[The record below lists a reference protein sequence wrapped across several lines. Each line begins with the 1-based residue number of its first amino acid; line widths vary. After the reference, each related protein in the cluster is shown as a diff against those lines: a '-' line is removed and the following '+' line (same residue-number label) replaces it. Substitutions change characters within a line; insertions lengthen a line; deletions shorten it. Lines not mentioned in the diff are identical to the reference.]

1 MIVPSR
7 AIPGKV
13 SKKSLIICLCILLLL
28 IAAIGMGV
36 KMLYSGKPQP
46 SEGEKAVSHA
56 GILQAVPSDAALV
69 FCFQNAKTGVSLLD
83 DRTKLFHSLVGANP
97 AFGKFVATL
106 PDSAALKAQPMAVS
120 VHYSETL
127 VPLMI
132 LDAGPAQDTT
142 ELARSVLDYAQR
154 CGLQAELKGGETAG
168 FLLVSPSRTL
178 VESSCRHLDT
188 GTSILDDPYF
198 KDMAAALSSR
208 EVVFFSNP
216 DMGRILSSLCLKP
229 LYPYST
235 FLKGAA
241 EWTGFDIREAGDKR
255 LRMTGATVSGR
266 SPSYY
271 SNLLET
277 LPGGELRFSQV
288 LPANTLSALALSVPD
303 CGAYVKAYEK
313 WLDASQSLQ
322 VFRRECEALRAD
334 TGEDPVKWFA
344 KEGVCEVVRASWN
357 APGGTRTGVVLLRS
371 GKAAKGEPAVEAFP
385 FSGFPAVVF
394 GGVFA
399 PAGSFCKTVGE
410 WRILGSE
417 AALAEYDAMME
428 EKGSLA
434 DALSDVSEPRLIPAK
449 GGKAAFYF
457 SASDASGCFGEWFR
471 PLLADNLKASLDGVI
486 REPMVLSCTADGLI
500 LEAARPVD
508 YAERKASGK
517 KAAPGR
523 KADVEVPQGP
533 FEVTNSGTGKTNL
546 FYQAPN
552 LSLCLKDKE
561 SGKGL
566 WGVSF
571 DTPICGAAE
580 CVDYYANG
588 KLQFLF
594 AAGSKLYL
602 IDRLGRFVS
611 GFPVELGKEVLLGP
625 AVYDFSGAKGYT
637 ALVLHRDNTIGMYD
651 LHGVQPA
658 AWQGI
663 TCPDTILSLP
673 VLAKADGKRVW
684 VVKTAGGEQV
694 YDFWGG
700 EPLKAKSIKN
710 LVY

>member
-1 MIVPSR
+1 M
-7 AIPGKV
+7 

-28 IAAIGMGV
+28 IAAIGVGM
-36 KMLYSGKPQP
+36 KLLYSGKPQ
-46 SEGEKAVSHA
+46 SSDGEPAVSHA
-56 GILQAVPSDAALV
+56 GILQAVPSDAVLV
-69 FCFQNAKTGVSLLD
+69 FCFQNAKSGVSMLD
-83 DRTKLFHSLVGANP
+83 DRTKLFHSLLGGNP

-106 PDSAALKAQPMAVS
+106 PDSVSLKTQPMAVS

-132 LDAGPAQDTT
+132 LDAGHVQDTT
-142 ELARSVLDYAQR
+142 DLQRSVLDYADR
-154 CGLQAELKGGETAG
+154 CGLPASLKDNGAAS
-168 FLLVSPSRTL
+168 FILVSPSRTL

-198 KDMAAALSSR
+198 KESAGGLSSR
-208 EVVFFSNP
+208 DVVLFSNG

-235 FLKGAA
+235 FLKNAA
-241 EWTGFDIREAGDKR
+241 EWTGFDIREAGEKR
-255 LRMTGATVSGR
+255 LKMTGATVSGR

-271 SNLLET
+271 SNLLDA
-277 LPGGELRFSQV
+277 LPAGELRFAQA
-288 LPANTLSALALSVPD
+288 LPANAITAVALSLPD
-303 CGAYVKAYEK
+303 YGAYVKAYEK

-322 VFRRECEALRAD
+322 VFRRECDTLRAR
-334 TGEDPVKWFA
+334 TGEDPVKWFS
-344 KEGVCEVVRASWN
+344 KEGVCEVVKASWASPAGN
-357 APGGTRTGVVLLRS
+357 RTGVVLLRT
-371 GKAAKGEPAVEAFP
+371 GKASKGEAAVEPFPFRAFP
-385 FSGFPAVVF
+385 GTVF
-394 GGVFA
+394 GGVFS
-399 PAGSFCKTVGE
+399 PDGSYCKTVGE
-410 WRILGSE
+410 WRVLGSE
-417 AALAEYDAMME
+417 AALAEYDAMLE

-434 DALSDVSEPRLIPAK
+434 DALSNVSESRLIPAK
-449 GGKAAFYF
+449 SGKAVFYF
-457 SASDASGCFGEWFR
+457 SASDAAGSFAEWFR
-471 PLLADNLKASLDGVI
+471 PLLSDNLKSSLEGVI
-486 REPMVLSCTADGLI
+486 REPVALSCTADGLV

-508 YAERKASGK
+508 FAERKASGK
-517 KAAPGR
+517 KGTPGR
-523 KADVEVPQGP
+523 KADVEIPQGP

-552 LSLCLKDKE
+552 LSLCLKDKD

-571 DTPICGAAE
+571 DRPICGAVS
-580 CVDYYANG
+580 CIDYFANG

-611 GFPVELGKEVLLGP
+611 GFPIELGKEVLLGP
-625 AVYDFSGAKGYT
+625 EAYDFTGAKGYT
-637 ALVLHRDNTIGMYD
+637 VLVLHRDNTVGMYD

-658 AWQGI
+658 SWQGI
-663 TCPDTILSLP
+663 TSPDTILSLP

-694 YDFWGG
+694 FDFWGG

>member
-1 MIVPSR
+1 M
-7 AIPGKV
+7 
-13 SKKSLIICLCILLLL
+13 SKKSLIICLCVLALL
-28 IAAIGMGV
+28 IAAIGVGV
-36 KMLYSGKPQP
+36 KMLYSGKPQ
-46 SEGEKAVSHA
+46 SSDGEPAVSHA

-69 FCFQNAKTGVSLLD
+69 FCFQNAKSGVSMLD
-83 DRTKLFHSLVGANP
+83 DRTKLFRSLLGGHP

-106 PDSAALKAQPMAVS
+106 PDSVSLKAQPMAVS

-132 LDAGPAQDTT
+132 LDAGQAQDTT
-142 ELARSVLDYAQR
+142 ELARGVLDYAER
-154 CGLQAELKGGETAG
+154 CALQAALKGAGDAG
-168 FLLVSPSRTL
+168 FILVSPSRTL

-188 GTSILDDPYF
+188 GTSVLDDPYF
-198 KDMAAALSSR
+198 KDLAAGLSSR
-208 EVVFFSNP
+208 DVVFFSNG

-235 FLKGAA
+235 FLKSAV
-241 EWTGFDIREAGDKR
+241 EWTGFDIREAGEKH
-255 LRMTGATVSGR
+255 LRMTGETVSGR

-277 LPGGELRFSQV
+277 LPGGELRFSQA
-288 LPANTLSALALSVPD
+288 LPANTVTALALSLPD
-303 CGAYVKAYEK
+303 YGAYVKAYEK

-322 VFRRECEALRAD
+322 VFRRECDTLRAR
-334 TGEDPVKWFA
+334 TGEDPVKWFS
-344 KEGVCEVVRASWN
+344 KEGVCEVVKATWTSP
-357 APGGTRTGVVLLRS
+357 AGTRTGVVLLRT
-371 GKAAKGEPAVEAFP
+371 GKAAKGEAAVESFP
-385 FSGFPAVVF
+385 FRAFPAVVF
-394 GGVFA
+394 GDVFA
-399 PAGSFCKTVGE
+399 PSGSFCKTAGE
-410 WRILGSE
+410 WRVIGSE
-417 AALAEYDAMME
+417 AALAEYDALIE
-428 EKGSLA
+428 EKGTLS
-434 DALSDVSEPRLIPAK
+434 DALSDVSESRLIPGK

-457 SASDASGCFGEWFR
+457 SASDASGHFAEWFR
-471 PLLADNLKASLDGVI
+471 PLLADNLKSSLEGVI
-486 REPMVLSCTADGLI
+486 REPMVLSSTADGLV

-517 KAAPGR
+517 KGGAPGR
-523 KADVEVPQGP
+523 KADVEIPQGP

-571 DTPICGAAE
+571 DRSICGAVS
-580 CVDYYANG
+580 CIDYYANG

-625 AVYDFSGAKGYT
+625 EAYDFTGAKGYT
-637 ALVLHRDNTIGMYD
+637 VLVLHRDNTVGMYD

-658 AWQGI
+658 SWQGI

-673 VLAKADGKRVW
+673 VLAKADGKKVW

>member
-1 MIVPSR
+1 M
-7 AIPGKV
+7 
-13 SKKSLIICLCILLLL
+13 SKKSLIICLCILLALV
-28 IAAIGMGV
+28 AAICVGV

-46 SEGEKAVSHA
+46 SEGERAVSHA
-56 GILQAVPSDAALV
+56 VVLQAVPSDAALV
-69 FCFQNAKTGVSLLD
+69 FCFQNARSGVSMLD
-83 DRTKLFHSLVGANP
+83 DRTMLFHSLLGGNA
-97 AFGKFVATL
+97 AFGRFVATL
-106 PDSAALKAQPMAVS
+106 PDSVALKAQPMAVS
-120 VHYSETL
+120 VHGSETL
-127 VPLMI
+127 LPLMI
-132 LDAGPAQDTT
+132 LDAGHAQDTT
-142 ELARSVLDYAQR
+142 DLKRDILDYAER
-154 CGLQAELKGGETAG
+154 CGLQAALKDAGAAG
-168 FLLVSPSRTL
+168 FVLVSPSRTL

-188 GTSILDDPYF
+188 GTSVLDDPYF
-198 KDMAAALSSR
+198 GELAAGLSSR
-208 EVVFFSNP
+208 DVVFFSNG
-216 DMGRILSSLCLKP
+216 DLGRILSSLCLRP

-241 EWTGFDIREAGDKR
+241 EWTGFDIREAGAKHHR
-255 LRMTGATVSGR
+255 LTGKAVAGR

-271 SNLLET
+271 ANLLDA
-277 LPGGELRFSQV
+277 LPGGELRFSQA
-288 LPANTLSALALSVPD
+288 LPANTVSALALSLPD
-303 CGAYVKAYEK
+303 FGAYVKAHEK

-322 VFRRECEALRAD
+322 VFRRECDTLRAR
-334 TGEDPVKWFA
+334 TGEDPVKWFSR
-344 KEGVCEVVRASWN
+344 EGVCEVVKAVWTS
-357 APGGTRTGVVLLRS
+357 PGGARTGVVLLRS
-371 GKAAKGEPAVEAFP
+371 LKAAKGDPAVAEFP
-385 FSGFPAVVF
+385 FSAFPAAVF

-399 PAGSFCKTVGE
+399 PSGSLCKTAGE

-417 AALAEYDAMME
+417 AALAEYDALMA

-434 DALSDVSEPRLIPAK
+434 DALSDVSESRLIPSK
-449 GGKAAFYF
+449 DGKAAFYF
-457 SASDASGCFGEWFR
+457 SASDAAPFFGEWFR
-471 PLLADNLKASLDGVI
+471 PLLTDNLKSALEGVI
-486 REPMVLSCTADGLI
+486 RFPIVLASTAEGLVM
-500 LEAARPVD
+500 EAARPVD
-508 YAERKASGK
+508 YAERKASLK
-517 KAAPGR
+517 KGAPGR
-523 KADVEVPQGP
+523 KADVEIPQGP

-571 DTPICGAAE
+571 DRPICGAAE
-580 CVDYYANG
+580 CIDYYANG

-594 AAGSKLYL
+594 AAGSRLYL

-637 ALVLHRDNTIGMYD
+637 VLVLHRDNTIGMYD

-663 TCPDTILSLP
+663 TSPDTILSLP
-673 VLAKADGKRVW
+673 VLAQADGKRVW

>member
-1 MIVPSR
+1 M
-7 AIPGKV
+7 

-28 IAAIGMGV
+28 VAAIVVGV
-36 KMLYSGKPQP
+36 RMLYSGDPQP
-46 SEGEKAVSHA
+46 SEGERAVSHA

-69 FCFQNAKTGVSLLD
+69 FSFQNAKSGLSLLD
-83 DRTKLFHSLVGANP
+83 DRTMLFHSLLGGNP
-97 AFGKFVATL
+97 AFGRFVATL
-106 PDSAALKAQPMAVS
+106 PDSVSLKAQPMAVS
-120 VHYSETL
+120 VHGSETL
-127 VPLMI
+127 LPLMV
-132 LDAGPAQDTT
+132 LDAGHTLDTT
-142 ELARSVLDYAQR
+142 DLKRNVLDYAER
-154 CGLQAELKGGETAG
+154 CGLQAALKDAGDAG
-168 FLLVSPSRTL
+168 FILVSPSRTL

-188 GTSILDDPYF
+188 GSSVLDDPYF
-198 KDMAAALSSR
+198 GDLAAGLSSR
-208 EVVFFSNP
+208 DVVFFSNG
-216 DMGRILSSLCLKP
+216 DLGRILSSLCLRP

-241 EWTGFDIREAGDKR
+241 EWTGFDIRE
-255 LRMTGATVSGR
+255 TGAKHHRLTGKAVAGR

-271 SNLLET
+271 ANLLDA
-277 LPGGELRFSQV
+277 LPGGELCFREA
-288 LPANTLSALALSVPD
+288 LPANTVSALALSLPD
-303 CGAYVKAYEK
+303 YGAYVKAHER

-322 VFRRECEALRAD
+322 VFRRECDTLRAR
-334 TGEDPVKWFA
+334 TGEDPVKWFS
-344 KEGVCEVVRASWN
+344 KEGVCEVVKAVWTSP
-357 APGGTRTGVVLLRS
+357 AGSRTAVVLLRS
-371 GKAAKGEPAVEAFP
+371 GKASKAEAAVGAFP
-385 FSGFPAVVF
+385 FAGFPAAVF

-399 PAGSFCKTVGE
+399 SSGSLCKTAGE
-410 WRILGSE
+410 WRIIGSE
-417 AALAEYDAMME
+417 ASLAEYDAMME

-434 DALSDVSEPRLIPAK
+434 DALSDVSESRLIPAK

-457 SASDASGCFGEWFR
+457 SASDAVPCFGEWFR
-471 PLLADNLKASLDGVI
+471 PLLSDNLKSGLEGVI
-486 REPMVLSCTADGLI
+486 RFPIVLASTSEGLV

-517 KAAPGR
+517 KGTPGR
-523 KADVEVPQGP
+523 KADVEIPQGP

-571 DTPICGAAE
+571 DRPICGAA
-580 CVDYYANG
+580 CCIDYYANG

-594 AAGSKLYL
+594 AAGSRLYL

-637 ALVLHRDNTIGMYD
+637 VLVLHRDNTIGMYD

-663 TCPDTILSLP
+663 TSPDTILSLP

-710 LVY
+710 LEY